1 MKTITCVSHFKKVS
15 DKDSVNYG
23 VKRESLEWS
32 FDGLDSQDLANAV
45 ESGNTGWLEK
55 VALICNA
62 KLEDFGRS
70 LVLKNNDD
78 WSFCPSSAEI
88 NIDSVFTDLT
98 STVSRKRKVTK
109 ESLETCAAFYT
120 RYAVQLLGKDSKQAA
135 AGGKVIESKLQLI
148 AANTAALNVIA
159 QNLSD
164 LLDKIAE
171 FMDSEDIS
179 QDAKDSLEIEFTQNA
194 EVIEWL
200 ITGCQNLISLS
211 EENLADSL

>member
-15 DKDSVNYG
+15 DKSSPNYG

-32 FDGLDSQDLANAV
+32 FDGLDSGDLITAV
-45 ESGNTGWLEK
+45 ENDDTKWLEK
-55 VALICNA
+55 VAVICNA

-78 WSFCPSSAEI
+78 WNYAPTAAEI

-109 ESLETCAAFYT
+109 ESLEICASFYT
-120 RYAVQLLGKDSKQAA
+120 RYAVMLLGKDSKQAA

-148 AANTAALNVIA
+148 AANTGALNVIA

-164 LLDKIAE
+164 LIEKIGE
-171 FMDSEDIS
+171 FMESDDIS
-179 QDAKDSLEIEFTQNA
+179 QEEKVNLDIEFNKNA
-194 EVIEWL
+194 EVLEFLIGECHNL
-200 ITGCQNLISLS
+200 ITLS